1 MQCSL
6 CFAKCLCVLFHLCNC
21 SYLAMEPQ
29 GLVSE
34 ASWSCF
40 DPAMSV
46 EESEVMAQLL
56 GGSQS
61 FAGDHDQ
68 QQQMLWSDHNADSY
82 YCAATSYPD
91 PYCWPQGNCSRSSTT
106 DYYYFSDPHMVPAI
120 GVSSTPMSFSI
131 GGEPI
136 DTPSFPVGA
145 HHQFGAAVC
154 VTEEASGDE
163 VVDSLAKP
171 PPPPPPPPAHAS
183 QAIKRRLHGG
193 VIEVAANTEE
203 DDTQLQSPKKKARAS
218 APMPKKGKNAQSK
231 KAQKSGGSCNEEE
244 SNGDM
249 NPQSS
254 CCYTS
259 EDDSNGSQELKGAA
273 ASLNSNGKTRA
284 GRGSATDPQSL
295 YARKRRE
302 RINERLRIL
311 QTLVPNGTKVDIS
324 TMLEEAVQY
333 VKFLQLQIKLLSSDD
348 LWMYAPI
355 AYNGMNLGIDL
366 NIASKSQQ

>member
-1 MQCSL
+1 
-6 CFAKCLCVLFHLCNC
+6 
-21 SYLAMEPQ
+21 MEPQ

-56 GGSQS
+56 GSHS

-68 QQQMLWSDHNADSY
+68 PQQMLWSDHNADSY
-82 YCAATSYPD
+82 YCAGATSYHD
-91 PYCWPQGNCSRSSTT
+91 PYCWPQGNCSSSSTT
-106 DYYYFSDPHMVPAI
+106 TNYYYLSDPHMVPAI

-131 GGEPI
+131 GGERI

-145 HHQFGAAVC
+145 HHQFGTAVC
-154 VTEEASGDE
+154 VTEEASSDE
-163 VVDSLAKP
+163 VVDSLARP
-171 PPPPPPPPAHAS
+171 LAPPAHAS
-183 QAIKRRLHGG
+183 RAVKRRLQGG
-193 VIEVAANTEE
+193 GIEVAANTDE
-203 DDTQLQSPKKKARAS
+203 DDAQLRSPKKKARAS
-218 APMPKKGKNAQSK
+218 APMPQKGKKNAQSK

-273 ASLNSNGKTRA
+273 AAALNPNGKTRA

-295 YARKRRE
+295 YAR
-302 RINERLRIL
+302 
-311 QTLVPNGTKVDIS
+311 VDIS

-333 VKFLQLQIKLLSSDD
+333 VKFLQLQIKVRT
-348 LWMYAPI
+348 AP
-355 AYNGMNLGIDL
+355 LT
-366 NIASKSQQ
+366 Q

>member
-1 MQCSL
+1 
-6 CFAKCLCVLFHLCNC
+6 
-21 SYLAMEPQ
+21 MEPQ

-56 GGSQS
+56 GSHS

-68 QQQMLWSDHNADSY
+68 PQQMLWSDHNADSY
-82 YCAATSYPD
+82 YCAGATSYHD
-91 PYCWPQGNCSRSSTT
+91 PYCWPQGNCSSSSTT
-106 DYYYFSDPHMVPAI
+106 TNYYYLSDPHMVPAI

-131 GGEPI
+131 GGERI

-145 HHQFGAAVC
+145 HHQFGTAVC
-154 VTEEASGDE
+154 VTEEASSDE
-163 VVDSLAKP
+163 VVDSLARP
-171 PPPPPPPPAHAS
+171 LAPPAHAS
-183 QAIKRRLHGG
+183 RAVKRRLQGG
-193 VIEVAANTEE
+193 GIEVAANTDE
-203 DDTQLQSPKKKARAS
+203 DDAQLRSPKKKARAS
-218 APMPKKGKNAQSK
+218 APMPQKGKK

-273 ASLNSNGKTRA
+273 AAALNPNGKTRA

-295 YARKRRE
+295 YARVGF
-302 RINERLRIL
+302 LYSF
-311 QTLVPNGTKVDIS
+311 S
-324 TMLEEAVQY
+324 TSL
-333 VKFLQLQIKLLSSDD
+333 
-348 LWMYAPI
+348 
-355 AYNGMNLGIDL
+355 
-366 NIASKSQQ
+366 